1 MAQLHKQFTADQ
13 VKVLLTSYG
22 QGHLSREEIEQTLGI
37 GKTRFFALMKQLRDH
52 PDTFSIEYHR
62 HSQPRLDPE
71 AEGKIEE
78 ELLRDKALVD
88 NKDLPISGYNYAAL
102 TDRLKKAG
110 IRVSTTTIIQ
120 RAKELGCYQTKKKKK
135 DRHDRAVV
143 TSATGDLIQHDA
155 SLHLWSP
162 YASQKWI
169 LITSLDDYSRMVLY
183 ADLVESETS
192 WAHIQAAQY
201 LMQTFGIPHQ
211 YYVDNLR
218 VFRFI
223 QNRDSVWRNHVLGT
237 DDVNTQW
244 RQVLALMHT
253 DVIYALSP
261 QAKGKIERPYRW
273 MQDRIVRTCA
283 LEHLSSLQEVRGVVR
298 EEIHRYNYL
307 QVHSTTQEIPAIRFD
322 KAKQENKSV
331 FRPFTLPQGY
341 ESSKDIFCI
350 RHNRVADGYRK
361 ISIAGQTY
369 QISGIEPREAVELHL
384 IPDEAKNLVE
394 IRVWAHKKMVHH
406 FNLPIAEIEKAV
418 HF

>member
-1 MAQLHKQFTADQ
+1 MTQLHKQFTADQ
-13 VKVLLTSYG
+13 VKVLLKSYE

-37 GKTRFFALMKQLRDH
+37 GKTRFFALVKQLRDY
-52 PDTFSIEYHR
+52 PDTFSIDYHR
-62 HSQPRLDPE
+62 QSRPRLGPK
-71 AEGKIEE
+71 AEDKIHE
-78 ELLRDKALVD
+78 ELLRDKELVD

-110 IRVSTTTIIQ
+110 LRVSTTTVIQ
-120 RAKELGCYQTKKKKK
+120 RAKDLGCYQAKKKKK
-135 DRHDRAVV
+135 DQHDREVL

-162 YASQKWI
+162 YASEKWT

-192 WAHIQAAQY
+192 WAHIHAAQCV
-201 LMQTFGIPHQ
+201 MQTFGIPHQ

-237 DDVNTQW
+237 DDVITQW
-244 RQVLALMHT
+244 RQVMALMHT
-253 DVIYALSP
+253 NVIYALSP

-283 LEHLSSLQEVRGVVR
+283 LENISSLQDVRRVLG
-298 EEIHRYNYL
+298 EEIHRYNFL
-307 QVHSTTQEIPAIRFD
+307 QVHSTTKEIPAIRFE
-322 KAKQENKSV
+322 KAKKDNKSV
-331 FRPFTLPQGY
+331 FRPFVLPKDI
-341 ESSKDIFCI
+341 ESPKDIFCI

-361 ISIAGQTY
+361 ISIAGQTF

-384 IPDEAKNLVE
+384 IPDEAKYLVE
-394 IRVWAHKKMVHH
+394 IRVWAHKKMVHR
-406 FNLPIAEIEKAV
+406 FNMPIADIENAV